1 MELPKLHNGQ
11 LDSLSVQKWREGMVT
26 ASKRGVDMINRIL
39 DALWLVGLC
48 VFSASA
54 VTLLLFGAV
63 FAVSKGL
70 QELYAIAA
78 FVSMIGVLA
87 RVQLYI
93 RKRSDDGYSDS

>member
-1 MELPKLHNGQ
+1 
-11 LDSLSVQKWREGMVT
+11 
-26 ASKRGVDMINRIL
+26 MINRIL